1 MPEVSQCIPQLLV
14 SYTSSVCSLKSQK
27 AQSQG
32 IQEVTSSC
40 RGINL
45 QREPHCTAVLYLFRT
60 FCKKMVHLLVWQRTG
75 VPWLHRVGVPICQ
88 RAGVPAGRGQVS
100 QMSEDR
106 CPLAAEDR
114 YPSSQRTGVQLSEDR
129 CPCPQLA
136 QTPPGALPPVPS
148 GGTPGSRCTFL
159 PLLLSPE
166 GTAKEQKDQ
175 GLVLLH
181 FKDEMQLEK
190 NLL

>member
-100 QMSEDR
+100 Q
-106 CPLAAEDR
+106 
-114 YPSSQRTGVQLSEDR
+114 LSEDR
-129 CPCPQLA
+129 CPALRGQVSMSPAGTDSTRCLA
-136 QTPPGALPPVPS
+136 SSAIRWH
-148 GGTPGSRCTFL
+148 SRLT
-159 PLLLSPE
+159 
-166 GTAKEQKDQ
+166 
-175 GLVLLH
+175 LH
-181 FKDEMQLEK
+181 FPPSAAVSRGHRQGTKGSGSGFTPFQRGNAVRKKPLMK
-190 NLL
+190 NR

>member
-88 RAGVPAGRGQVS
+88 RAGVPSWQRAGVPWLQRTGIPALRGQVS
-100 QMSEDR
+100 
-106 CPLAAEDR
+106 
-114 YPSSQRTGVQLSEDR
+114 SSQRTGVHVPSWHRLH
-129 CPCPQLA
+129 
-136 QTPPGALPPVPS
+136 PVPCLQCHQVALQAHAALS
-148 GGTPGSRCTFL
+148 SLCRCLQRAPPRNKRIRVWFY
-159 PLLLSPE
+159 SIS
-166 GTAKEQKDQ
+166 KRKCS
-175 GLVLLH
+175 
-181 FKDEMQLEK
+181 
-190 NLL
+190 

>member
-75 VPWLHRVGVPICQ
+75 VPWLQRTGVPWLQ
-88 RAGVPAGRGQVS
+88 RTGIPALRGQVS
-100 QMSEDR
+100 
-106 CPLAAEDR
+106 
-114 YPSSQRTGVQLSEDR
+114 SSQRTGVHVPSWHRLH
-129 CPCPQLA
+129 
-136 QTPPGALPPVPS
+136 PVP
-148 GGTPGSRCTFL
+148 CL
-159 PLLLSPE
+159 QCHQVALQAHAALSSLCCCLQRAPPRN
-166 GTAKEQKDQ
+166 KRIRVWFYSISKR
-175 GLVLLH
+175 
-181 FKDEMQLEK
+181 KCS
-190 NLL
+190 